1 MEKSKCLDL
10 LEKAIVASKSKDDCI
25 KFKGFFKWRIVKGK
39 QSHSRYDTLKM
50 FHSPTHES
58 PTQKGVFLINELD
71 ENDVFYAVHGS
82 FVGTYRYKFKLTDTG
97 KVQFLEQKLLY
108 IR

>member
-1 MEKSKCLDL
+1 MDKLLYEGL

-25 KFKGFFKWRIVKGK
+25 MFKGFFKWRIVKGK
-39 QSHSRYDTLKM
+39 LSQSRYDTLEM

-58 PTQKGVFLINELD
+58 PTQKGIFLINELD
-71 ENDVFYAVHGS
+71 ENNVFYAVHGS
-82 FVGTYRYKFKLTDTG
+82 FVGTFRYKFKLVSDG
-97 KVQFLEQKLLY
+97 SVILVKDKLVS